1 MIKHSKSGRKY
12 MRKTEQKNGNK
23 GINMKHSHKL
33 ITVIILLILFSF
45 CLIIWLIVTYCTR
58 YSFVEDYYFSNKEKF
73 GDISTNFKELY
84 SDNLCNAKLDGDSE
98 KLELHYKFSKDN
110 NDFIYSTEIN
120 DSSGKSFVDA
130 LNQLQ
135 EQYKANSEYPVFSYV
150 DAYYDNDGNMLLY
163 MQVFKKDIETK
174 ANEKE
179 IVCYYL
185 VYIDEGYHGNGSS
198 IGIDKFGVTRNSF
211 ADNWSVWSETQML
224 N

>member
-1 MIKHSKSGRKY
+1 M
-12 MRKTEQKNGNK
+12 
-23 GINMKHSHKL
+23 
-33 ITVIILLILFSF
+33 
-45 CLIIWLIVTYCTR
+45 
-58 YSFVEDYYFSNKEKF
+58 
-73 GDISTNFKELY
+73 NFKELY

-110 NDFIYSTEIN
+110 NEFIYSTEIN
-120 DSSGKSFVDA
+120 DCSGKSFVDA

-135 EQYKANSEYPVFSYV
+135 EQYEVNSEYPVFSSV

-163 MQVFKKDIETK
+163 MQVFKKDIEKK

-185 VYIDEGYHGNGSS
+185 VYIDEGYRGNDSS
-198 IGIDKFGVTRNSF
+198 IGIDKFGVTRNPF
-211 ADNWSVWSETQML
+211 TDNWCVWSETQML